1 MKNLNIPNK
10 ETYLKPEYT
19 VISIESEGLICGS
32 DSEVGINNAKINDF
46 IDGETYDIFLGNTH
60 SSN

>member
-1 MKNLNIPNK
+1 MKNLNILNK

-32 DSEVGINNAKINDF
+32 DSEVGIKMQK
-46 IDGETYDIFLGNTH
+46 
-60 SSN
+60 